1 MKKITK
7 GNDFRMYIPV
17 YRIVEGAQVEFP
29 LPACTDIEVSLSNTF
44 TKIGIPFS
52 IDREHDNV
60 IVADVN
66 GSLLRVG
73 NYALEVKGKIFGNN
87 WRSNEYEQIQ
97 IVDNNASADVDF
109 SQDDGE
115 NSVIMDTAIAILA
128 PDPGFYQKVEDAENA
143 RVMAEDVRVE
153 SERIRVLFESE
164 RNDNESVRRESEEA
178 RTTAETERTINEN
191 NRVES
196 ENIRLSNEE
205 GRIAHEKARENN
217 EAIRV
222 ANESERCSRETERE
236 LNESGRELS
245 EDKRIANEQKRIAD
259 NAVVLQEESVRISNE
274 TSRKDNEAIRISH
287 ESDRLLAENK
297 RIADEKTRQDNE
309 NRRVAAESLRAD
321 IFNGLEEDMRQAIS
335 EAELATVNADSATE
349 RAKGASQSAEN
360 ASGAANLAADRANE
374 SADAADNIAT
384 IAQSAADKAIASADR
399 ADKSAEKTNTAI
411 SNAEQA
417 TENALAAAER
427 AEDAA
432 EYIYGGM
439 EEIVTVACSTS
450 VEGLSMQ
457 GLVINVYVNKSDTP
471 DQYTTDENGIAFF
484 KVKKGLTYEI
494 KAPDIDGCSPIK
506 TITHTAQFSVRNV
519 EVIYKPYD
527 LEDYE
532 AVTLS
537 FRKWTNNEGVYTSS
551 AYTEGIAHIK
561 YDDIDIECHSNEGG
575 MAYAD
580 IPIGKS
586 YIVEVSK
593 PDGLVISSGVYTKTY
608 MAEKTNR
615 FIPINFKEY
624 IDGILIVDRDGNEY
638 THERWV
644 YDGRDS
650 SDAVLLHI
658 ATLALI
664 LNSGDFFM
672 SIDEIA
678 NQTYHDDGGKMNAMA
693 WCSQNVLFEDIPSN
707 GNSPTMQYYYD
718 GFTATNLIANEGL
731 NKSLTTPSATKALS
745 KSFSLSV
752 YPEMPGF
759 LPSYGQWLAVID
771 NRAAIDSIMA
781 DLRPDAPYA
790 SFWTLNK
797 GTSAQNG
804 AAAAWYVGSSLYSN
818 GIKGLSNFAAF
829 PGYANSSL

>member
-17 YRIVEGAQVEFP
+17 YRIVEGVQVDFP
-29 LPACTDIEVSLSNTF
+29 LPACTDIEVNLSNTF
-44 TKIGIPFS
+44 AKIGIPCS

-66 GSLLRVG
+66 GTLLRVG

-128 PDPGFYQKVEDAENA
+128 PDPGFYEKVEDAENA

-164 RNDNESVRRESEEA
+164 RNDNESVRRESEET

-205 GRIAHEKARENN
+205 DRIAHEEARENN

-236 LNESGRELS
+236 LNESKRELS

-321 IFNGLEEDMRQAIS
+321 IFNDLEADMRQAIS
-335 EAELATVNADSATE
+335 EAELATVNADTATE
-349 RAKGASQSAEN
+349 RAKSASQSAEN
-360 ASGAANLAADRANE
+360 ASDAANLA
-374 SADAADNIAT
+374 
-384 IAQSAADKAIASADR
+384 ADR

-417 TENALAAAER
+417 TEKALAAAER

-471 DQYTTDENGIAFF
+471 DQYTTDGNGIAFF

-519 EVIYKPYD
+519 EVIYKSYD

-537 FRKWTNNEGVYTSS
+537 FRKWTNNEGVYTPST
-551 AYTEGIAHIK
+551 YTEGIAHIK
-561 YDDIDIECHSNEGG
+561 YDDIDIECRSNEGG
-575 MAYAD
+575 MAYVH

-638 THERWV
+638 THEKWV

-664 LNSGDFFM
+664 LNSCDFFM

-678 NQTYHDDGGKMNAMA
+678 NQTYHDDGGKINAIQ
-693 WCSQNVLFEDIPSN
+693 WCHSNVLLEGIPGN
-707 GNSPTMQYYYD
+707 GNSPTAQYYYD
-718 GFTATNLIANEGL
+718 GFTATNLIANEGI
-731 NKSLTTPSATKALS
+731 NKSLLTPSATKALS

-759 LPSYGQWLAVID
+759 LPSYGQWLAVIS

-781 DLRPDAPYA
+781 DLRPDAPYTY
-790 SFWTLNK
+790 FWALNK
-797 GTSAQNG
+797 GASAQYG
-804 AAAAWYVGSSLYSN
+804 AGYAWYVGSSLNSSLMSDYY
-818 GIKGLSNFAAF
+818 FAAF